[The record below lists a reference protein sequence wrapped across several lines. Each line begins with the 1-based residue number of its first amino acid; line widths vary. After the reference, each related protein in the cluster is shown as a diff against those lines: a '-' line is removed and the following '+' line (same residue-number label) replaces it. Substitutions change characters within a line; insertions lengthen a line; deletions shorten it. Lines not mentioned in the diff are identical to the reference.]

1 MKASIALAAILSSIA
16 LPSLADVAAGR
27 GEYMAVC
34 AGCHG
39 TEGRGDG
46 PVAEVLTIETP
57 SLVGL
62 AAANGGEFPFAEVF
76 LTIDGRGGVRAHG
89 SDMPV
94 WGNRFSSE
102 MMIFEYPET
111 AELIARGRVLSLVDY
126 LVSIQE

>member
-1 MKASIALAAILSSIA
+1 MKVSSALLAILVCTAS
-16 LPSLADVAAGR
+16 PSLADVAAGR
-27 GEYMAVC
+27 GEYLAVC

-39 TEGRGDG
+39 VEGRGDG
-46 PVAEVLTIETP
+46 PLAEVLTIETP
-57 SLVGL
+57 ALTGL
-62 AAANGGEFPFAEVF
+62 AAANGGEFPFLEVF

-111 AELIARGRVLSLVDY
+111 AQLIARGRVLSLVDY